1 MSGGKRVR
9 RMGVRGVRGVT
20 DVTISIRPLIK
31 TMVFISFIVVS
42 NIYILMVA
50 LNCT

>member
-9 RMGVRGVRGVT
+9 RMGVRGVT